1 MKNFRRQIE
10 NQKHLK
16 RRYMMD
22 NLQQMEQEKH
32 VLRWGGLGEILR
44 WYLPDA
50 NFRRAATHRLQ
61 IHFSD
66 TSEQVWRSTRTW
78 QSRLAPSRPHHSA
91 SVNLMMR

>member
-32 VLRWGGLGEILR
+32 VLRWGGLGGILR
-44 WYLPDA
+44 
-50 NFRRAATHRLQ
+50 
-61 IHFSD
+61 
-66 TSEQVWRSTRTW
+66 
-78 QSRLAPSRPHHSA
+78 RLAPSRPHHSA